1 MSHPSCEH
9 CDAEATVFVTAVS
22 AGQVTTRAYC
32 EAHAREEGLLDP
44 HAFDLLP
51 MEAPTPQ
58 TTELLAPRGKTCPNC
73 GFSQRE
79 FEKRG
84 RVGCATC
91 YSTFGVEVRSML
103 PRIHAGTLHLGKL
116 PRKALEAQAV
126 GSRLKHYQSELQRAI
141 AAEEFEAAARFRD
154 KINETQALLTTG
166 GESSRRS

>member
-1 MSHPSCEH
+1 MKSPSCSQ
-9 CDAEATVFVTAVS
+9 CGAAPTVFVTAVS
-22 AGQVTTRAYC
+22 AGQVTTKAYC
-32 EAHAREEGLLDP
+32 KEHAHEAGLLDP

-51 MEAPTPQ
+51 IEAPAPVTA
-58 TTELLAPRGKTCPNC
+58 ELLAPRGRTCPSC

-91 YSTFGVEVRSML
+91 YTTFGVEVRSML
-103 PRIHAGTLHLGKL
+103 PSIHAGTLHLGKL
-116 PRKALEAQAV
+116 PQKALEAQAV

-154 KINETQALLTTG
+154 KISETQALLIPG
-166 GESSRRS
+166 GESSRTA